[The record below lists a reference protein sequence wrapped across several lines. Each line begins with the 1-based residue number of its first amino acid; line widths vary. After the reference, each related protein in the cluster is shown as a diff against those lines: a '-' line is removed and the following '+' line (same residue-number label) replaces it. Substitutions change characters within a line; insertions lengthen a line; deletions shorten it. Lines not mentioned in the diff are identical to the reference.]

1 MYSENQ
7 FFALEVMCRERAA
20 IARKEQE
27 YWQSEAEEWARI
39 KRSCRDE
46 DERLVSRRT

>member
-20 IARKEQE
+20 IAQKEQE
-27 YWQSEAEEWARI
+27 YWLAEAEEWAQIRQ
-39 KRSCRDE
+39 SCRNGD
-46 DERLVSRRT
+46 DSSVSR